1 MVRNFQSDSQEMSFH
16 PSCETYEFELADFQ
30 KQAITGI
37 EQDKNVL
44 ITAHTGSGKT
54 LPAEHA
60 IKKYCGDSSLFD
72 GTVKRKKVIYT
83 APIKALSNQKF
94 KDFTEKFPEISFGI
108 LTGDIKFNPEADCII
123 MTTEI
128 LRNTLF
134 QRKSINA
141 ETLEKDKT
149 TLHFE
154 MDVDNELACVVF
166 DEVHYI
172 NDADRGKVWE
182 ETIMMLPESVQL
194 VMLSATI
201 DKALQFADWIEK
213 TRNRETWLC
222 PTSERI
228 VPLTHYGY
236 LCCQDSAPKG
246 IKDKK
251 TRLMVESSVGKLIPF
266 KQHESPCIESNFHK
280 IAKISTIFENEKI
293 RVHNSFVLNNIV
305 GYLHRNNM
313 LPAICF
319 VLSRKQVERYA
330 KEITLCLFDKD
341 SKEQSIVKKE
351 CDAILRKLPNYKEY
365 LNLKEYH
372 YLIKLLEKG
381 IAVHHSGIVPVFRE
395 MIEMLFAKGYVK
407 LLFATETFAVGVN
420 MPTKTVLFTGV
431 KKFSGNGFR
440 NLYSHEYTQM
450 AGRAGRRGCDK
461 VGHVIHL
468 NNLFEQP
475 LFNEYNMILN
485 GKPQTLVSKFNVYY
499 NLILNLIA
507 NKEQHHN
514 FTQTSMIQN
523 EITKELTAIENQ
535 ISEIEKKIIANKE
548 QIRVSKTPQEI
559 IDNYLRSCEM
569 IPMMKG
575 KKRKQKERERISMEE
590 EYLSLIT
597 DSKRVTVIN
606 NLEKELEKRKNA
618 YVNTKQYMD
627 GMSGVICEILEK
639 NGFISLAKNDI
650 SDGEC
655 GMFELTEMGLTA
667 SLIQEVFGLPWSEM
681 YNETKGFEKF
691 TTKDLIL
698 LFSCFTN
705 VSVSDEYKRY
715 RSDYWFINKLYD
727 NYEKYYDIE
736 TNYKINTGA
745 DYSFH
750 FDLLEEM
757 SNWYE
762 CNDEVECKK
771 IIGGLFQ
778 KGIFLGEFVK
788 AILKINNISN
798 EFEKICETHNNLEL
812 LQKLKEIPKAT
823 LKFIASN
830 QSLYV

>member
-1 MVRNFQSDSQEMSFH
+1 MVRNCQTDSQETSFH
-16 PSCETYEFELADFQ
+16 PSCETYDFELADFQ
-30 KQAITGI
+30 KHAITGI
-37 EQDKNVL
+37 EQDKNIL

-72 GTVKRKKVIYT
+72 GTVTRNKVIYT

-108 LTGDIKFNPEADCII
+108 LTGDIKSNPEADCLI

-134 QRKSINA
+134 QKKSIKA

-154 MDVDNELACVVF
+154 MDIENELACVVF

-182 ETIMMLPESVQL
+182 ETIMMLPETVQL

-201 DKALQFADWIEK
+201 DKSMQFAEWIEK

-222 PTSERI
+222 PTTERI

-236 LCCQDSAPKG
+236 LCASDSAPKK
-246 IKDKK
+246 IKDK
-251 TRLMVESSVGKLIPF
+251 RARAAVEEYLGRLIPL
-266 KQHESPCIESNFHK
+266 KRHEDSCIEPNFHK
-280 IAKISTIFENEKI
+280 MAKISTIMENEKI
-293 RVHNSFVLNNIV
+293 QSNHNFVLNSIV
-305 GYLHRNNM
+305 SYLYRNNM

-319 VLSRKQVERYA
+319 VLSRKQVERFA
-330 KEITLCLFDKD
+330 KEITLCLYSKD
-341 SKEQSIVKKE
+341 SKEQSLVKKE

-365 LNLKEYH
+365 MQLKEYH

-420 MPTKTVLFTGV
+420 MPTKTVLFTGM

-461 VGHVIHL
+461 IGNVIHL

-475 LFNEYNMILN
+475 LFSEYNQIMN
-485 GKPQTLVSKFNVYY
+485 GKPQTLVSKFAVYY
-499 NLILNLIA
+499 NLVLNLIG
-507 NKEQHHN
+507 NKEEHNN
-514 FTQTSMIQN
+514 FTKSSMIQN
-523 EITKELTAIENQ
+523 EIAKEMSAIDKQ
-535 ISEIEKKIIANKE
+535 IEDIKSKIAANKE
-548 QIRVSKTPQEI
+548 QLRMSKTPQEI
-559 IDNYLRSCEM
+559 IDNYLRSSEM
-569 IPMMKG
+569 VPMMKG
-575 KKRKQKERERISMEE
+575 KKRKQKEREISTMEA
-590 EYLSLIT
+590 EYLSLVK
-597 DSKRVTVIN
+597 DSKRHQTIC
-606 NLEKELEKRKNA
+606 NLERELIKKANDHQ
-618 YVNTKQYMD
+618 NTKDYMEAT
-627 GMSGVICEILEK
+627 SGNICDILEK
-639 NGFISLAKNDI
+639 NTFISVSGDDSAAYK
-650 SDGEC
+650 
-655 GMFELTEMGLTA
+655 LTESGLTA
-667 SLIQEVFGLPWSEM
+667 SLIQEVFCLPWAEM
-681 YNETKGFEKF
+681 YHRTNGFEGFDAK
-691 TTKDLIL
+691 TMIL

-705 VSVSDEYKRY
+705 INVTDEYKNHKC
-715 RSDYWFINKLYD
+715 SLSVVNELYGL
-727 NYEKYYDIE
+727 YHKYYDIE
-736 TNYKINTGA
+736 TEYKMNNGS
-745 DYSFH
+745 DYNFH
-750 FDLLEEM
+750 FDLVEDIG
-757 SNWYE
+757 NWYD
-762 CNDEVECKK
+762 CKDEIECKK
-771 IIGGLFQ
+771 ITSGLFQ

-788 AILKINNISN
+788 AILKINNIAS
-798 EFEKICETHNNLEL
+798 EFEKICEVHNNLEL
-812 LQKLKEIPKAT
+812 LKELKEIPLAT
-823 LKFIASN
+823 LKFVASN
-830 QSLYV
+830 ESLYV

>member
-1 MVRNFQSDSQEMSFH
+1 MVRNCHTDSQETAFH
-16 PSCETYEFELADFQ
+16 SSCESYDFELADFQ
-30 KQAITGI
+30 KYAITGI
-37 EQDKNVL
+37 EENKNIL

-60 IKKYCGDSSLFD
+60 IKKYCSDTSSS
-72 GTVKRKKVIYT
+72 RKKVIYT

-108 LTGDIKFNPEADCII
+108 LTGDIKSNPEADCLI

-134 QRKSINA
+134 QKKSIKA
-141 ETLEKDKT
+141 ETFEKDKT

-154 MDVDNELACVVF
+154 MDIENELACVVF

-201 DKALQFADWIEK
+201 DKSQQFAEWIEK

-222 PTSERI
+222 PTTERI

-236 LCCQDSAPKG
+236 ICAQDSATKK
-246 IKDKK
+246 IQNKK
-251 TRLMVESSVGKLIPF
+251 TRAIVEEQLGRLIPL
-266 KQHESPCIESNFHK
+266 KRHEDSCIEPNFHK
-280 IAKISTIFENEKI
+280 MAKISTIMENEKI
-293 RVHNSFVLNNIV
+293 NVNHSFVLNNIV
-305 GYLHRNNM
+305 SYLYRNRM

-330 KEITLCLFDKD
+330 KEITICLYDKD
-341 SKEQSIVKKE
+341 SKEQSIVKRE
-351 CDAILRKLPNYKEY
+351 CDAILRKLPNHQEY
-365 LNLKEYH
+365 MQLKEYN

-420 MPTKTVLFTGV
+420 MPTKTVLFTGM
-431 KKFSGNGFR
+431 KKFSGTGFR

-461 VGHVIHL
+461 IGHVIHL

-475 LFNEYNMILN
+475 LFSEYNQILN
-485 GKPQTLVSKFNVYY
+485 GKPQTLVSKFTVYY

-507 NKEQHHN
+507 NKEEHNN
-514 FTQTSMIQN
+514 FTKSSMIQN
-523 EITKELTAIENQ
+523 EISKELAAIEKQNTDT
-535 ISEIEKKIIANKE
+535 EALIATNKE
-548 QIRVSKTPQEI
+548 QLSMSKTPLDVIE
-559 IDNYLRSCEM
+559 NYIRCNEM

-575 KKRKQKERERISMEE
+575 KKRKQKEREVSTMKG
-590 EYLSLIT
+590 EYLSIVKDCARMET
-597 DSKRVTVIN
+597 IR
-606 NLEKELEKRKNA
+606 NLERQLAKGKSDFQ
-618 YVNTKQYMD
+618 NTQNYIEAT
-627 GMSGVICEILEK
+627 SGGICEILEK
-639 NGFISLAKNDI
+639 NGFITVSESVNKAFVLTDI
-650 SDGEC
+650 GVTS
-655 GMFELTEMGLTA
+655 
-667 SLIQEVFGLPWSEM
+667 SLIQEVFCLPWGEM
-681 YNETKGFEKF
+681 YHNTNGFAGFDAK
-691 TTKDLIL
+691 TMIM

-705 VSVSDEYKRY
+705 ISVSDDHKRHT
-715 RSDYWFINKLYD
+715 SDKPVINELY
-727 NYEKYYDIE
+727 NLYQKYYDIE
-736 TNYKINTGA
+736 TSYGINKIS
-745 DYSFH
+745 DYNFH
-750 FDLLEEM
+750 FDLVDDMEKWHDCKNEE
-757 SNWYE
+757 
-762 CNDEVECKK
+762 DCKK
-771 IIGGLFQ
+771 ITSGLFQ

-788 AILKINNISN
+788 AILKINNIAS
-798 EFEKICETHNNLEL
+798 EFEKICEMHNNLEL
-812 LQKLKEIPKAT
+812 LKELKEIPLAT
-823 LKFIASN
+823 LKFVASN
-830 QSLYV
+830 ESLYV